1 MSFKELLKLIWQY
14 LRPQKRMVYFCI
26 FLATLAAVISA
37 IIPIIYGRLVD
48 TAVNPNPD
56 LKMIALTLFV
66 WFVFVLIANWIS
78 RFNDFKGS
86 QLGNEVFQS
95 FTTDIYY
102 HYLQLPLSFH
112 KDKKS
117 GEQMNKVSRAANFI
131 WDITESLTFYLLPSF
146 LTALVAIILMFMTEW
161 RLTLVIILILF
172 FYTLISVIKNRPILE
187 AEKKSNKLWELAW
200 GHIYDSVHNIQ
211 LVKAHIKENE
221 ERLNAENFLNRVRHK
236 MTDFFWGH
244 RRLSAW
250 RNNIQGLGFIIVF
263 ALALYF
269 LIQKQITAGV
279 LVSFVGYVNL
289 VFRPFNQLTDHY
301 RQLQRGMIT
310 IGRAVKLF
318 DIEKEL
324 YGHGKK
330 LKNIKGRIEFKKVSF
345 AYDDKYKKVLKNINF
360 RAEPGETIALVGES
374 GAGKTTLVG
383 LLSRNYELK
392 SGQILLDGHNINE
405 LELTS
410 LREKIAIVP
419 QEISLFNNTIKKN
432 LVYAKK
438 RAGEKEIIEALKAAN
453 AWDFVS
459 KFPKKINQKVGE
471 RGIKLSTGQKQRIA
485 IARAI
490 LRDPKILIL
499 DEATSSLD
507 SISEKLVQEA
517 LKNLILSRTTFI
529 IAHRLSTILQA
540 DKILVFDKGELVEQG
555 RHDELIKNQ
564 GVYWRLY
571 QKQKF

>member
-1 MSFKELLKLIWQY
+1 MPFKELLKLIWKY
-14 LRPQKRMVYFCI
+14 LRPHKKLVYFCI
-26 FLATLAAVISA
+26 FLATFAAVISA

-48 TAVNPNPD
+48 AAVSQNPN
-56 LKMIALTLFV
+56 LKIIGLSLLV
-66 WFVFVLIANWIS
+66 WFVFVLIANWIG
-78 RFNDFKGS
+78 RYNDFKGS
-86 QLGNEVFQS
+86 QLGNKVFQS

-112 KDKKS
+112 KDKRA

-131 WDITESLTFYLLPSF
+131 WDITEDLTFYLLPSF
-146 LTALVAIILMFMTEW
+146 LTALAAIILMFLTEW
-161 RLTLVIILILF
+161 RLTIAIILILF
-172 FYTLISVIKNRPILE
+172 FYTIISIIKNKSILE
-187 AEKKSNKLWELAW
+187 AERKSNKLWERAW

-211 LVKAHIKENE
+211 LVKAHIKESE
-221 ERLNAENFLNRVRHK
+221 ERMNAENFLDRARNK

-250 RNNIQGLGFIIVF
+250 RNNIQGLGFVIVF
-263 ALALYF
+263 TIALYF
-269 LIQKQITAGV
+269 LIKHQITAGV
-279 LVSFVGYVNL
+279 LVSFIGYVNL
-289 VFRPFNQLTDHY
+289 VFRPFNQLTDNY

-318 DIEKEL
+318 EIEKEL
-324 YGHGKK
+324 YDKGKK
-330 LKNIKGRIEFKKVSF
+330 LKNVAGKIEFKNVSF

-360 RAEPGETIALVGES
+360 IANSGQTIALVGES
-374 GAGKTTLVG
+374 GAGKTTLMG
-383 LLSRNYELK
+383 LISRYYELK
-392 SGQILLDGHNINE
+392 SGKILLDGKNINE
-405 LELTS
+405 IDLFS
-410 LREKIAIVP
+410 LRELIAIVP
-419 QEISLFNNTIKKN
+419 QEISLFNDTLKKN
-432 LVYAKK
+432 LLYAKK
-438 RAGEKEIIEALKAAN
+438 RASEKEIIEALKAAN

-459 KFPKKINQKVGE
+459 KFPKKLNQKVGE

-517 LKNLILSRTTFI
+517 LKSLIANRTTFI
-529 IAHRLSTILQA
+529 IAHRLSTIVQA

-555 RHDELIKNQ
+555 THEDLIKNQ
-564 GVYWRLY
+564 GVYFQLY

>member
-1 MSFKELLKLIWQY
+1 MI
-14 LRPQKRMVYFCI
+14 YFDQVSKI
-26 FLATLAAVISA
+26 YPGDLVGLADVTFA
-37 IIPIIYGRLVD
+37 I
-48 TAVNPNPD
+48 
-56 LKMIALTLFV
+56 
-66 WFVFVLIANWIS
+66 
-78 RFNDFKGS
+78 
-86 QLGNEVFQS
+86 
-95 FTTDIYY
+95 
-102 HYLQLPLSFH
+102 
-112 KDKKS
+112 
-117 GEQMNKVSRAANFI
+117 
-131 WDITESLTFYLLPSF
+131 
-146 LTALVAIILMFMTEW
+146 
-161 RLTLVIILILF
+161 
-172 FYTLISVIKNRPILE
+172 
-187 AEKKSNKLWELAW
+187 
-200 GHIYDSVHNIQ
+200 
-211 LVKAHIKENE
+211 
-221 ERLNAENFLNRVRHK
+221 
-236 MTDFFWGH
+236 
-244 RRLSAW
+244 
-250 RNNIQGLGFIIVF
+250 
-263 ALALYF
+263 
-269 LIQKQITAGV
+269 
-279 LVSFVGYVNL
+279 
-289 VFRPFNQLTDHY
+289 
-301 RQLQRGMIT
+301 
-310 IGRAVKLF
+310 
-318 DIEKEL
+318 
-324 YGHGKK
+324 
-330 LKNIKGRIEFKKVSF
+330 
-345 AYDDKYKKVLKNINF
+345 
-360 RAEPGETIALVGES
+360 EPGEFVSVVGHS